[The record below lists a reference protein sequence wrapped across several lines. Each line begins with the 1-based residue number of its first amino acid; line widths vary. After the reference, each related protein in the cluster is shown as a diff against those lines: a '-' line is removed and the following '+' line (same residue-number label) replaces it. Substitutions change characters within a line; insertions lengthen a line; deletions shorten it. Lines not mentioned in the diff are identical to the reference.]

1 MGMYLAHSTYTPEA
15 WSNLIDNPE
24 DRELA
29 MRDAL
34 AAAGCKLHSLWF
46 ALSQPRGYALIEGD
60 DISVAAFLAAADA
73 SGSVRH
79 IEATTLLTPQQL
91 TQALIKAQKVR
102 FRAPQGDS
110 SKGSA

>member
-1 MGMYLAHSTYTPEA
+1 MYLAHSTYTPETWA
-15 WSNLIDNPE
+15 HLIENPE
-24 DRELA
+24 DREEA

-34 AAAGCKLHSLWF
+34 VAAGCKLHSLWF

-79 IEATTLLTPQQL
+79 IEATALLSPQQL
-91 TQALIKAQKVR
+91 TEALVKAQKVR
-102 FRAPQGDS
+102 FRAPAGKDS
-110 SKGSA
+110 MGRA